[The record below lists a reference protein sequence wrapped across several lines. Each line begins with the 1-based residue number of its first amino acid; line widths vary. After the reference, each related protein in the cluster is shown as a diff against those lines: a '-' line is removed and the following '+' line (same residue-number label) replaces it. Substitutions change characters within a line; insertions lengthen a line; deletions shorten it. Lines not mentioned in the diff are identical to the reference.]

1 MKEIPQ
7 YSSYRATEDGTI
19 FSVKRS
25 EPSACKVTSHSQ
37 VSSPQVQIQ
46 RDDRSGN
53 HFVPVAVLVASA
65 FHGFHGDGVAVMH
78 LDGDLTNCTAA
89 NLAWVDPLDPSS
101 WIEDTAP
108 IPGFP
113 GYFAHATGAIFSAR
127 RGRVVRQLELTS
139 TSDGKD
145 VSVVVFNEAG
155 KERLIRAGALMCS
168 AFLGDLNGSV
178 AYADGDRRNIAL
190 ENVSWV
196 DGSEDIGTLPTDAKA
211 IPGYPGYF
219 VDESAVVYSTV
230 SLSTR
235 ASSVFRLTASLDLYG
250 YWCVTL
256 RRDGKQKR
264 IRVHVLVA
272 MAFHGVKDDPKL
284 VARHLDDDRDNNHV
298 SNIEWGTHA
307 ENMADRDRNGKT
319 ARGSKLHGLTD
330 DDVRDIRRR
339 CDAGEKPFAVGR
351 EYGLRHDTTSNIA
364 ARRTFTNVSER
375 MT

>member
-1 MKEIPQ
+1 M
-7 YSSYRATEDGTI
+7 
-19 FSVKRS
+19 KRS
-25 EPSACKVTSHSQ
+25 EPFACKVTGHSQ
-37 VSSPQVQIQ
+37 VSPPQVQIQ

-65 FHGFHGDGVAVMH
+65 FHGFHGDGVVVMH
-78 LDGDLTNCTAA
+78 LDGDLTNCAAA

-108 IPGFP
+108 TPGFP
-113 GYFAHATGAIFSAR
+113 GYFAHTSGAIFSAR
-127 RGRVVRQLELTS
+127 RGRVVRQLELTP

-145 VSVVVFNEAG
+145 VSVVVFDDAG

-168 AFLGDLNGSV
+168 AFRGDLNGSV
-178 AYADGDRRNIAL
+178 VYADGDRRNIAL

-196 DGSEDIGTLPTDAKA
+196 DGSEDIGTLPADAKA

-235 ASSVFRLTASLDLYG
+235 TSSVFRLTASLDLYG
-250 YWCVTL
+250 YWCATL
-256 RRDGKQKR
+256 RRSGKQKR
-264 IRVHVLVA
+264 VRVHVLVA
-272 MAFHGVKDDPKL
+272 MAFHGVKDNPKL

-298 SNIEWGTHA
+298 SNIAWGTHE
-307 ENMADRDRNGKT
+307 ENMLDRDRNGTT
-319 ARGSKLHGLTD
+319 ARGPRLRALTD
-330 DDVRDIRRR
+330 EDVTTIRQR
-339 CDAGEKPFAVGR
+339 CDNGEKPGR
-351 EYGLRHDTTSNIA
+351 IGKDYRLRAEVVANIA